1 MPNAD
6 GSAVAGIDRPPWNAP
21 NTMYFY
27 GGPFS
32 NFAPTPDLWLP
43 YGYYGHTE
51 TDQVAV
57 QTVEHWFQACKATSR
72 REFDRILGCS
82 SAGEAKRAGREL
94 QLRSDWEQVKF
105 GVMLFAVQGK
115 FALEP
120 YRSALLITYPRPLAE
135 ASPSDFVWGA
145 RDPDRGYGGRGYGG
159 RNLLGVA
166 LMCARAELVA
176 DVHSRVNALGG
187 TR

>member
-1 MPNAD
+1 LERAEHHVFLP
-6 GSAVAGIDRPPWNAP
+6 
-21 NTMYFY
+21 
-27 GGPFS
+27 GPFS

-43 YGYYGHTE
+43 YGYYGHAE

-72 REFDRILGCS
+72 REFDRILACA
-82 SAGEAKRAGREL
+82 SAGEARRAGRQL

-105 GVMLFAVQGK
+105 AVMLFAVQGK

-135 ASPSDFVWGA
+135 DSPSDFVWGA
-145 RDPDRGYGGRGYGG
+145 RDPNGGYGG
-159 RNLLGVA
+159 RNLLGLA
-166 LMCARAELVA
+166 LMCVRAELIA
-176 DVHSRVNALGG
+176 DVHSCVNALGA